1 MVDREES
8 EQIIK
13 FKYESGVYSLKYVF
27 ILAEMNLITKDQF
40 RYITGYDYEG
50 LNYYVRLDYDKK
62 KNIFYYCQ

>member
-8 EQIIK
+8 EHIIK

-27 ILAEMNLITKDQF
+27 VLAEMNLITKDQF

-50 LNYYVRLDYDKK
+50 LKEARGW
-62 KNIFYYCQ
+62 